1 MKKKIRINLVA
12 LIVIIIV
19 ICLVIMFFVKRKN
32 DSKKVDIQF
41 TNQLNY
47 VTYTDDGG
55 NYVIQYDNGDK
66 TIETRNN
73 TK

>member
-1 MKKKIRINLVA
+1 MKKKIRLNLVA
-12 LIVIIIV
+12 VIAIIIV
-19 ICLVIMFFVKRKN
+19 VCLVIVFFVKRKN
-32 DSKKVDIQF
+32 NSNEVEIQY

-47 VTYTDDGG
+47 VTYTDENG

-66 TIETRNN
+66 TIETRNA